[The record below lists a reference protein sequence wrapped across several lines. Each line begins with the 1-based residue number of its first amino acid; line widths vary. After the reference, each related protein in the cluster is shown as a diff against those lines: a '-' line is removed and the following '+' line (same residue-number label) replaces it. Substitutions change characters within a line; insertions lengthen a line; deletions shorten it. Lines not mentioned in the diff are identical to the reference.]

1 MEKTFEK
8 MREFFNKSTK
18 GRLVFVL
25 GIIGILLIGF
35 SSVFKEQKI
44 STASTS
50 SAITD
55 EQYCNEL
62 EKKVAELVTA
72 ITGDKKCIVAVTL
85 ENGSQYVYADQ
96 NKIDSDQ
103 TEDKTGND
111 IKTKE
116 THKTEQEYIIVKDE
130 GGAQT
135 ALIVTEKKP
144 SVRGVAIVSNGV
156 NDATKQHILESVA
169 SMLGV
174 ADRKISITPKNG
186 F

>member
-1 MEKTFEK
+1 MEKISEK
-8 MREFFNKSTK
+8 IHELLNKNKK
-18 GRLVFVL
+18 GRLIFIL
-25 GIIGILLIGF
+25 GMIGILLIGF
-35 SSVFKEQKI
+35 SSVFNDKK
-44 STASTS
+44 SNTASTS

-62 EKKVAELVTA
+62 EEKVSELVAA
-72 ITGDKKCIVAVTL
+72 ITGDKSCIVAVTL
-85 ENGSQYVYADQ
+85 ENGNQYVYADQ

-103 TEDKTGND
+103 TEDKTGGD

-116 THKTEQEYIIVKDE
+116 THKSEQEYIIVEDE

-144 SVRGVAIVSNGV
+144 SVRGVAIVSSGV